1 MVNNY
6 GGIMKGKG
14 KAEDKI
20 ERKPTSIK
28 IDPKLWEE
36 AKIAA
41 IKQKMLL
48 SELVERAVRKELV
61 ALKRK
66 EQGGVGSYYS
76 EG

>member
-1 MVNNY
+1 M
-6 GGIMKGKG
+6 
-14 KAEDKI
+14 KAEEKAKDKI

-28 IDPKLWEE
+28 IDPTLWEE

-48 SELVERAVRKELV
+48 SELVERAVKKELV

-66 EQGGVGSYYS
+66 E
-76 EG
+76 